1 MNLFAIEQ
9 MTTSKIIVT
18 YLVSAIFLVAG
29 YFFFSSEYTYAV
41 KFQEIFYVY
50 INILLLYHI
59 KKYTG
64 TFSHILVVF
73 LFMLFFFGGIRIVS
87 DLFSFGAEDLRESM
101 FINYMISKK
110 ANVRA
115 LLNENLSIV
124 CLGIGQFIY
133 YKKKG
138 RTNSIIVP
146 VRYSPLPNYI
156 TFFLLIIGLAIKGYT
171 SFKLLLNLITYG
183 YHAMFSGEGGESI
196 PVYLRALALLPI
208 FVALSNVGKSK
219 KWIWVFVIYL
229 VLDLATGQRG
239 MAALSAVT
247 FAYVLIRQGII
258 HINAIKAGVAS
269 LLAVFVFIFMG
280 NFRNDQATTAED
292 LVLNEFFWEQGVSI
306 NVLQCAVM
314 EQEKLDYHFKDMFG
328 NVYSTFAFL
337 DKNYNQGGGS
347 TLDQTLHYKVWS
359 KYISYKMNS
368 DRYYAG
374 LGMGGN
380 YIGQCYAV
388 GKEWMV
394 IIVNLMIPFFLMY
407 LDRKVLYGSLVWSFF
422 FFNILLTFLYI
433 PRDCLFTFLT
443 SCIEPLLVTIIL
455 LFLTSLFGRRIKN
468 ERVSSGMYCK

>member
-1 MNLFAIEQ
+1 MNLFAIER
-9 MTTSKIIVT
+9 MTTSKIIIT
-18 YLVSAIFLVAG
+18 YIVSAILLVAG

-64 TFSHILVVF
+64 SFSHILVVF

-87 DLFSFGAEDLRESM
+87 DLFSFGVEDLRVSM
-101 FINYMISKK
+101 FIDYMITKE

-133 YKKKG
+133 YKKTG

-156 TFFLLIIGLAIKGYT
+156 TFFLLIIGLAVKGYT
-171 SFKLLLNLITYG
+171 SLKLLLNLITYG

-196 PVYLRALALLPI
+196 PFYLRVLSLLPV

-219 KWIWVFVIYL
+219 KWIWVFGIYL

-247 FAYVLIRQGII
+247 FVYVLSRQGII
-258 HINAIKAGVAS
+258 HLNAIKVGIAS
-269 LLAVFVFIFMG
+269 FLAVVLFIFMS
-280 NFRNDQATTAED
+280 NFRNDQATTTED

-306 NVLQCAVM
+306 NVLQCSVM
-314 EQEKLDYHFKDMFG
+314 EQDKLDYHFKDMFG

-337 DKNYNQGGGS
+337 DKSYHRGGGS

-359 KYISYKMNS
+359 KYISYYMNS
-368 DRYYAG
+368 TRYYAG

-388 GKEWMV
+388 GQEWMV
-394 IIVNLMIPFFLMY
+394 ILVNLLIPFFLMF
-407 LDRKVLYGSLVWSFF
+407 LDKKVLYGSLVWSFF

-443 SCIEPLLVTIIL
+443 SCIEPLFASLML
-455 LFLTSLFGRRIKN
+455 LFLTILFGRKQYGKISQSLYSK
-468 ERVSSGMYCK
+468 